1 LECAN
6 HRTIALISHTSK
18 VLLKIIQSRM
28 EGHVERELPDVQAG
42 FRKKRG
48 TRDHISNLRL
58 LMERA
63 REYNQEVYLCFI
75 DYNEAFDCVDHARM
89 WNTLQQM
96 GIPEHLIVLMHNLYE
111 EQEATVRTEHG

>member
-1 LECAN
+1 MECAN

-18 VLLKIIQSRM
+18 VLLKIIQSRLERYM
-28 EGHVERELPDVQAG
+28 ERELPDVQAG

-63 REYNQEVYLCFI
+63 REYNQEIYLCFI
-75 DYNEAFDCVDHARM
+75 DYNKAFDCVDHARM

-96 GIPEHLIVLMHNLYE
+96 GIPEHLIVLIPNLYE
-111 EQEATVRTEHG
+111 S